1 MDRATALK
9 CALDPTYLFK
19 EVTGL
24 DPDLWQRQVLQ
35 STSKRLLMLC
45 GRQLGKTSV
54 SAVKALHRVLFTE
67 RQEVLI
73 TSIGERQS
81 LLLFDRCVQYYDRI
95 RPVTLTKSLR
105 TEMHFAN
112 GSKLIA
118 LPGDSATARGYTP
131 HLVILD
137 EASRIDEGML
147 AAVRPML
154 AETDGDLILLST
166 PAGRRG
172 FFHSCWTDEEQQWE
186 RISARR
192 VDYPHRVKP
201 GFLEEERKILGP
213 ALYAQE
219 HENAFIEDG
228 DQLFGDDPIK
238 AMSRCPAWL
247 ELMPALEGL

>member
-1 MDRATALK
+1 MLK
-9 CALDPTYLFK
+9 AALDPTYLFRAA
-19 EVTGL
+19 TGL
-24 DPDLWQRQVLQ
+24 EPDLWQRQALQ

-54 SAVKALHRVLFTE
+54 SAVKALHRVCFTAGSE
-67 RQEVLI
+67 CLL

-81 LLLFDRCVQYYDRI
+81 LLLFDRTVQYYERTK
-95 RPVTLTKSLR
+95 PVELVKQLR
-105 TEMHFAN
+105 TELHFAN
-112 GSKLIA
+112 GSKLVA
-118 LPGDSATARGYTP
+118 LPGDPATARGYTP

-172 FFHSCWTDEEQQWE
+172 FFYACWEDQEQTWE

-201 GFLEEERKILGP
+201 GFLDDELKILGP
-213 ALYAQE
+213 ALYRQE

-228 DQLFGDDPIK
+228 DQLIGDDAIEALTEYP
-238 AMSRCPAWL
+238 PG
-247 ELMPALEGL
+247 MPLLTALEGL